1 MTSQTSEDEYLRVY
15 PRVVDCF
22 PPLQSFPG
30 CRALEKPAPMY
41 YRPLIITTPSRD
53 TSLVAIRTPDE
64 PPEDVSAASQEI
76 AIPSSMPPGTT
87 QSDLPS
93 IPPPIQYWRLKKID
107 PSANVMDYW
116 IKSSQQWDIEGI
128 ESDIAVS
135 QQAAVAS

>member
-1 MTSQTSEDEYLRVY
+1 MSSTASEDEYLRIY

-22 PPLQSFPG
+22 PPLESFPG
-30 CRALEKPAPMY
+30 CKAPEMSAPIYYKPPVPVPQ
-41 YRPLIITTPSRD
+41 RRD
-53 TSLVAIRTPDE
+53 PIYVSIRTPDE
-64 PPEDVSAASQEI
+64 LPEETSFEAQEI

-87 QSDLPS
+87 QADLPT

-107 PSANVMDYW
+107 NTANVMDYW

-135 QQAAVAS
+135 QTAGA

>member
-1 MTSQTSEDEYLRVY
+1 MSSTISEEEYLRIY

-22 PPLQSFPG
+22 PPLESFPG
-30 CRALEKPAPMY
+30 CKAPEMSAPIY
-41 YRPLIITTPSRD
+41 YRPAVSVSQPREPLFVS
-53 TSLVAIRTPDE
+53 IRTPDE
-64 PPEDVSAASQEI
+64 PPEETPVEAQEI
-76 AIPSSMPPGTT
+76 AIPSSMAPGTT

-107 PSANVMDYW
+107 HTANVMDYW

-135 QQAAVAS
+135 QAAGA